1 MYFLDTYPRYYLVN
15 ADFQAHPELSLQE
28 KTRLV
33 IEEYQ
38 EELRA
43 YYEKEGITPPL
54 ASARSR
60 YFIILWRNLH
70 KTNIDDNTEDTL
82 FEAMC
87 RSMASFKNTVFE
99 VVIRDINTLADH
111 SVEKFI
117 KRLCMLKK
125 YTDTKPVFLDNT
137 TDTLLNPKLESVSDA
152 DIKALTIQTAFSV
165 AEFDRLVAFL
175 ENMYTSVKEEPI
187 ETTDKGFIYYYYQIQ
202 QSKMVIAAVVD
213 EGNTTRGTLYRYF
226 DEFEQHPFFPEYCKL
241 YPELINK
248 PKKRPLSF
256 DLQEFYADATPI
268 FTEGSIGALASDK
281 DLNKDFWKQ
290 NSLLCDI
297 ADLKIDDLL
306 QKYSLT
312 CSIDAYRTWLA
323 VKKKLKIK

>member
-1 MYFLDTYPRYYLVN
+1 MYFLDTYPRYYLIS

-43 YYEKEGITPPL
+43 YYEKEEINPPL

-60 YFIILWRNLH
+60 YFIILWRNLP

-82 FEAMC
+82 FEMMC
-87 RSMASFKNTVFE
+87 QSMANFKETVFE
-99 VVIRDINTLADH
+99 VVIRDINVLADH
-111 SVEKFI
+111 SIEKFI
-117 KRLCMLKK
+117 RRLCLLKK
-125 YTDTKPVFLDNT
+125 YANIKPTFLDNA
-137 TDTLLNPKLESVSDA
+137 TDTLLTPKLKSTSDD
-152 DIKALTIQTAFSV
+152 DIKALAIQTAFSDM
-165 AEFDRLVAFL
+165 EYDRLLAFL
-175 ENMYTSVKEEPI
+175 ENVYTSVKEESI
-187 ETTDKGFIYYYYQIQ
+187 ENAEKGFIYYYYQIQ
-202 QSKMVIAAVVD
+202 KSKMVIAAVVD
-213 EGNTTRGTLYRYF
+213 ESFLNRRTLYRYF
-226 DEFEQHPFFPEYCKL
+226 DEFEQHPYFPEYCKL

-248 PKKRPLSF
+248 PKKRPLDF
-256 DLQEFYADATPI
+256 NLQEFYKDATPL
-268 FTEGSIGALASDK
+268 FTAGSIGALASDK
-281 DLNKDFWKQ
+281 DLSKDFWKQ

-297 ADLKIDDLL
+297 ADMKIDDLL
-306 QKYSLT
+306 EKYSLT